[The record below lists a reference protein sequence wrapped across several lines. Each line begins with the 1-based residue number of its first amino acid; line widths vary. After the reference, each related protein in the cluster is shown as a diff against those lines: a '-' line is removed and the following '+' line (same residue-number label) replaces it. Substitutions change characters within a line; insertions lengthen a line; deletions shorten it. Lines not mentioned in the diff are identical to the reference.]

1 MKRNV
6 LLFSIVF
13 FISNVFAQ
21 VPNGGFEN
29 WTNSIPDGWMGINI
43 AGHES
48 ITQTN
53 FKHSGSSALSGK
65 VVLWPNVGLYPPVIY
80 SFNQSSLG
88 FPISQRYNTLKGY
101 YAFKPNG
108 GDKLYITVTI
118 LDSSDFFIGSG
129 EIEVDATSE
138 NYTAF
143 QIPITYVSENTAV
156 SCYIA
161 LGVNGPNTDE
171 DYHEGTQMF
180 IDDIELSMDVSSDV
194 SDDVTINSFK
204 LKQNYPN
211 PFNPSTIISYSIPQ
225 NAFVTLK
232 VYNILGNEVSTLVN
246 EQKAAG
252 NYNVTFNASQLS
264 TGIYFYTLQSENYSE
279 TKKLILM
286 K

>member
-1 MKRNV
+1 MKHNV
-6 LLFSIVF
+6 LLFFIII
-13 FISNVFAQ
+13 FISNAFAQ

-29 WTNSIPDGWMGINI
+29 WTNGIPDNWMGINI

-48 ITQTN
+48 LTQSS
-53 FKHSGSSALSGK
+53 FRHSGSSALAGT
-65 VVLWPNVGLYPPVIY
+65 VVMWPNVGLYPPVIY
-80 SFNQSSLG
+80 SYNQSSLG
-88 FPISQRYNTLKGY
+88 FPITQKYNSLKGF

-143 QIPITYVSENTAV
+143 EIPITYFSENTAV

-161 LGVNGPNTDE
+161 MGVNGPNTNQ

-180 IDDIELSMDVSSDV
+180 IDDLELSMDVSSGVKDN
-194 SDDVTINSFK
+194 TIINSFE
-204 LKQNYPN
+204 LKQNFPN
-211 PFNPSTIISYSIPQ
+211 PFNPSTIISYSVPQ

-252 NYNVTFNASQLS
+252 NYNVTFNASPLS
-264 TGIYFYTLQSENYSE
+264 TGIYFYTLQSGSFTA

>member
-1 MKRNV
+1 MKHKV
-6 LLFSIVF
+6 LLFSIIF
-13 FISNVFAQ
+13 FVSSVIAQ

-29 WTNSIPDGWMGINI
+29 WTNGIPDSWMGINI

-65 VVLWPNVGLYPPVIY
+65 VVLWPNVGLYPPIIY
-80 SFNQSSLG
+80 SLNQSSLG

-118 LDSSDFFIGSG
+118 LDSSEFFIGSG

-138 NYTAF
+138 NYTTF
-143 QIPITYVSENTAV
+143 QVPITYFSENTAV

-161 LGVNGPNTDE
+161 LGVNGPNTNE

-180 IDDIELSMDVSSDV
+180 IDDIELSMDVSSGV
-194 SDDVTINSFK
+194 NDDVIINSFE

-211 PFNPSTIISYSIPQ
+211 PFNPSTIISYSVPQ

-252 NYNVTFNASQLS
+252 NYNVTFNASQLT
-264 TGIYFYTLQSENYSE
+264 TGIYFYTLQSGNFTA
-279 TKKLILM
+279 TKKLILV